1 MKTRCKDFKNY
12 NLIFFVFFSI
22 RDQSVLVIE
31 DLSEKGFKSKDWFKY
46 KLNHQEVLLSLTELA
61 KFHACGLA
69 YRLIIFRESFC
80 SPFYQK
86 HWHFFLHF
94 GTFSRRYCKYF
105 LLKRIKRFVSG
116 NVLLWSQF
124 FFLLLEETLFKSFF
138 MSIFLNHDF
147 IILPKSGH

>member
-1 MKTRCKDFKNY
+1 MKNRCKDFKNY

-31 DLSEKGFKSKDWFKY
+31 DLSEKGFRSKDWFKY

-94 GTFSRRYCKYF
+94 GTFSRRYWKYF
-105 LLKRIKRFVSG
+105 LLKSPQRAGSKMSRKFDFHKVKSRYIYEIFKTCW
-116 NVLLWSQF
+116 N
-124 FFLLLEETLFKSFF
+124 LFCER
-138 MSIFLNHDF
+138 
-147 IILPKSGH
+147 

>member
-1 MKTRCKDFKNY
+1 MKNRCKYFKNY

-31 DLSEKGFKSKDWFKY
+31 DLSEKGFRSKDWFKY

-80 SPFYQK
+80 LPFYQK

-105 LLKRIKRFVSG
+105 LL
-116 NVLLWSQF
+116 NSQYF
-124 FFLLLEETLFKSFF
+124 WKWTNANPMK
-138 MSIFLNHDF
+138 IFRQPE
-147 IILPKSGH
+147 IIPSCYLGQN

>member
-1 MKTRCKDFKNY
+1 MKNRCKYFKIY

-80 SPFYQK
+80 SLFYQK
-86 HWHFFLHF
+86 H
-94 GTFSRRYCKYF
+94 
-105 LLKRIKRFVSG
+105 
-116 NVLLWSQF
+116 
-124 FFLLLEETLFKSFF
+124 
-138 MSIFLNHDF
+138 
-147 IILPKSGH
+147 

>member
-1 MKTRCKDFKNY
+1 MKNRCSKDFKIY
-12 NLIFFVFFSI
+12 SLIFFVFFSI

-31 DLSEKGFKSKDWFKY
+31 DLSEKGFRSKDWFKY

-86 HWHFFLHF
+86 HFFLHF
-94 GTFSRRYCKYF
+94 GTFSRKYCKYF

-124 FFLLLEETLFKSFF
+124 FFY
-138 MSIFLNHDF
+138 
-147 IILPKSGH
+147 